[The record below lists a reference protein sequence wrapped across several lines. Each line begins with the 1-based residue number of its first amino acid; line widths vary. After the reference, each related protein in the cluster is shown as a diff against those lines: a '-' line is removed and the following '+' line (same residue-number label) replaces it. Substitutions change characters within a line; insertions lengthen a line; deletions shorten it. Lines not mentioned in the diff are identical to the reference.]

1 MATELNP
8 KTERFSMDETSRS
21 NRVLET
27 AWHRYAQLDA
37 NAIKSQRQFMRLKRA
52 IAYLGVLAVLFA
64 ILVDH
69 YSPSVPSWG
78 QLIFRVLLILTPI
91 VTSIIA
97 AFTNKFQQGQRYLA
111 SRAAAEEI
119 LKEIYI
125 YRTVLKNSKRRDKWL
140 SNRLAA
146 ILRKL
151 YRSVGGELILEPYHG
166 DLPPYHDPSKEY
178 SDPGFKDLSGEEY
191 VTYRLED
198 QLAWHIK
205 KNLRL
210 QRDRKRIQW
219 LILIF
224 GGISSFLA
232 AWGGPLVLWVAFT
245 SAIASALIGWE
256 ELRGLDLKVANYS
269 QVVLELNII
278 HDQWL
283 MLSEDE
289 RTQAEA
295 NKIVR
300 QTENVLWNQNTEFIN
315 AMRKAFADAEG
326 DEDELIEHALEEAQ
340 ESTEQIQDKL
350 YTETENLI
358 DEGSDAAVDKLETAI
373 EDSVEPLHQMFADMQ
388 AIREE
393 ELAKQAAAEA
403 KAAEAAGVE
412 EAFVEETFVDED
424 FGEDFVDENF
434 EDEVFDDEED
444 FEDENF
450 VDENFDDDVIDED
463 FGEEDFVDEDF
474 GEGSEE
480 ILGASE
486 EFLDDDW
493 EDENG

>member
-1 MATELNP
+1 MTTESSP
-8 KTERFSMDETSRS
+8 KTEIFSMDETSQS

-37 NAIKSQRQFMRLKRA
+37 NATKSKSQYMRLKRT
-52 IAYLGVLAVLFA
+52 IAYLSVLAVLFA

-69 YSPSVPSWG
+69 YSPNVPSWG

-91 VTSIIA
+91 ATSIIA
-97 AFTNKFQQGQRYLA
+97 AFTNKFQQGHRYLA

-125 YRTVLKNSKRRDKWL
+125 YRTVLKNSKSRNKWL
-140 SNRLAA
+140 SDRLAA
-146 ILRKL
+146 IMRKL
-151 YRSVGGELILEPYHG
+151 YRAVGGELILEPYDG
-166 DLPPYHDPSKEY
+166 DLPPYHDPSRDY

-205 KNLRL
+205 KNLEL

-219 LILIF
+219 LILVF
-224 GGISSFLA
+224 GGLGSFLA

-245 SAIASALIGWE
+245 SAIASVLIGWE
-256 ELRGLDLKVANYS
+256 ELRGLDMKVANYS

-278 HDQWL
+278 RDHWL
-283 MLSEDE
+283 MLSEEE

-300 QTENVLWNQNTEFIN
+300 QTENLLWNQNTEFIN
-315 AMRKAFADAEG
+315 AMRKAFADAKG
-326 DEDELIEHALEEAQ
+326 DEDELIQHALEKAQ
-340 ESTEQIQDKL
+340 ESTEQIKDKL
-350 YTETENLI
+350 YAETEELI
-358 DEGSDAAVDKLETAI
+358 DEGADASVEKLETAI
-373 EDSVEPLHQMFADMQ
+373 DDSVESLHQMFADMQ

-393 ELAKQAAAEA
+393 ELAKQAASEAEA
-403 KAAEAAGVE
+403 EAPEAAV
-412 EAFVEETFVDED
+412 VEETFVDED
-424 FGEDFVDENF
+424 FSEDFVDEDF
-434 EDEVFDDEED
+434 EEEVFDDEED

-450 VDENFDDDVIDED
+450 VDENFDDDLVDED
-463 FGEEDFVDEDF
+463 FEEEDFVDEDF

-486 EFLDDDW
+486 EFLDNDG
-493 EDENG
+493 EDEQG

>member
-1 MATELNP
+1 MNE
-8 KTERFSMDETSRS
+8 KSQSH
-21 NRVLET
+21 RVLKT

-37 NAIKSQRQFMRLKRA
+37 NAIKSQRQFMRLKRVT
-52 IAYLGVLAVLFA
+52 AYLGVLAVLFA

-78 QLIFRVLLILTPI
+78 QLILRILLILTPI
-91 VTSIIA
+91 LTSIIA
-97 AFTNKFQQGQRYLA
+97 AFANKFQQGQRYLA

-119 LKEIYI
+119 LKEIYT
-125 YRTVLKNSKRRDKWL
+125 YRTVLKNAKNRNKWL
-140 SNRLAA
+140 SDRLAA

-151 YRSVGGELILEPYHG
+151 YRAVGGELILEPYNG

-178 SDPGFKDLSGEEY
+178 SDPGFTDLSGQEY
-191 VTYRLED
+191 ITYRLED

-205 KNLRL
+205 KILVL

-224 GGISSFLA
+224 GGVGSFLA

-245 SAIASALIGWE
+245 SAIASTLIGWE

-269 QVVLELNII
+269 QVVLKLNII
-278 HDQWL
+278 RDQWL

-289 RTQAEA
+289 RTSAEA

-300 QTENVLWNQNTEFIN
+300 QTENVLWNQNTEFVN
-315 AMRKAFADAEG
+315 AMRKAFADSEG
-326 DEDELIEHALEEAQ
+326 DEDEFIQHALEKAQ
-340 ESTEQIQDKL
+340 ESTEQIQKKL
-350 YTETENLI
+350 YTETEELI
-358 DEGSDAAVDKLETAI
+358 DEGADAAVDKLETAI

-393 ELAKQAAAEA
+393 EVAKQAEA
-403 KAAEAAGVE
+403 KAAEAAAVE
-412 EAFVEETFVDED
+412 DAFAEETFVDED
-424 FGEDFVDENF
+424 FGSDFVDEDFEDEVFEDENGFEDENF
-434 EDEVFDDEED
+434 EDD
-444 FEDENF
+444 F
-450 VDENFDDDVIDED
+450 VDGDFD
-463 FGEEDFVDEDF
+463 EEDFVDEDF

-480 ILGASE
+480 ILGSSE
-486 EFLDDDW
+486 ESLDDDW
-493 EDENG
+493 EDEQG

>member
-1 MATELNP
+1 MATALNP
-8 KTERFSMDETSRS
+8 KKERFSMDETSRS

-27 AWHRYAQLDA
+27 AWYRYAQLDA
-37 NAIKSQRQFMRLKRA
+37 NAIKSQRQYMRLKRA
-52 IAYLGVLAVLFA
+52 IAYLSILTVLFA

-69 YSPSVPSWG
+69 YSPNMPSWG

-91 VTSIIA
+91 VTSIVA
-97 AFTNKFQQGQRYLA
+97 SFTNKFQQGQRYLA
-111 SRAAAEEI
+111 SRSAAEEI

-125 YRTVLKNSKRRDKWL
+125 YRTVLKNSKGRDKWL

-151 YRSVGGELILEPYHG
+151 YRSVGGELILEPYQG

-191 VTYRLED
+191 INYRLDD

-205 KNLRL
+205 KNLKL

-224 GGISSFLA
+224 GGIGSFLA

-245 SAIASALIGWE
+245 SAIASVLIGWE

-278 HDQWL
+278 RDHWL
-283 MLSEDE
+283 MLSEEE

-300 QTENVLWNQNTEFIN
+300 DTENVLWNQNTEFIN

-326 DEDELIEHALEEAQ
+326 DEDELIQHALEEAQ
-340 ESTEQIQDKL
+340 ESTEQIKDKL
-350 YTETENLI
+350 YAETEDLI
-358 DEGSDAAVDKLETAI
+358 DEGADASVEKLETAI

-403 KAAEAAGVE
+403 EAEAEAKAAEAVS
-412 EAFVEETFVDED
+412 VEETFVE
-424 FGEDFVDENF
+424 ETFVDENF
-434 EDEVFDDEED
+434 EDEVFDDDED
-444 FEDENF
+444 VEDENF
-450 VDENFDDDVIDED
+450 VDENFDDDFADGD
-463 FGEEDFVDEDF
+463 FDDEDFVDEDF
-474 GEGSEE
+474 GEGGEE
-480 ILGASE
+480 IIGASE

>member
-1 MATELNP
+1 MTTESSP
-8 KTERFSMDETSRS
+8 KTEKYTMNEKSQSH
-21 NRVLET
+21 RVLKT

-37 NAIKSQRQFMRLKRA
+37 NAIKSQRQFMRLKRVT
-52 IAYLGVLAVLFA
+52 AYLGVLAVLFA

-78 QLIFRVLLILTPI
+78 QLILRILLILTPI
-91 VTSIIA
+91 LTSIIA
-97 AFTNKFQQGQRYLA
+97 AFANKFQQGQRYLA

-119 LKEIYI
+119 LKEIYT
-125 YRTVLKNSKRRDKWL
+125 YRTVLKNAKNRNKWL
-140 SNRLAA
+140 SDRLAA

-151 YRSVGGELILEPYHG
+151 YRAVGGELILEPYNG

-178 SDPGFKDLSGEEY
+178 SDPGFTDLSGQEY
-191 VTYRLED
+191 ITYRLED

-205 KNLRL
+205 KILVL

-224 GGISSFLA
+224 GGVGSFLA

-245 SAIASALIGWE
+245 SAIASTLIGWE

-269 QVVLELNII
+269 QVVLKLNII
-278 HDQWL
+278 RDQWL

-289 RTQAEA
+289 RTSAEA

-300 QTENVLWNQNTEFIN
+300 QTENVLWNQNTEFVN
-315 AMRKAFADAEG
+315 AMRKAFADSEG
-326 DEDELIEHALEEAQ
+326 DEDEFIQHALEKAQ
-340 ESTEQIQDKL
+340 ESTEQIQKKL
-350 YTETENLI
+350 YTETEELI
-358 DEGSDAAVDKLETAI
+358 DEGADAAVDKLETAI

-393 ELAKQAAAEA
+393 EVAKQAEA
-403 KAAEAAGVE
+403 KAAEAAAVE
-412 EAFVEETFVDED
+412 DAFAEETFVDED
-424 FGEDFVDENF
+424 FGSDFVDEDFEDEVFEDENGFEDENF
-434 EDEVFDDEED
+434 EDD
-444 FEDENF
+444 F
-450 VDENFDDDVIDED
+450 VDGDFD
-463 FGEEDFVDEDF
+463 EEDFVDEDF

-480 ILGASE
+480 ILGSSE
-486 EFLDDDW
+486 ESLDDDW
-493 EDENG
+493 EDEQG

>member
-1 MATELNP
+1 MTTETSP
-8 KTERFSMDETSRS
+8 KTEKYSMDERS
-21 NRVLET
+21 QSNNRVLET

-69 YSPSVPSWG
+69 YSPSVPIWG
-78 QLIFRVLLILTPI
+78 QLIFRTFLILTPI
-91 VTSIIA
+91 MTSIIA
-97 AFTNKFQQGQRYLA
+97 SFANKFQQGQRYLA

-119 LKEIYI
+119 LKEIYT
-125 YRTVLKNSKRRDKWL
+125 YRTVLKNSKNRNKWL
-140 SNRLAA
+140 SDRLAA

-151 YRSVGGELILEPYHG
+151 YRAVGGELILQPYSG

-178 SDPGFKDLSGEEY
+178 SDSGFKDLTGEEY

-205 KNLRL
+205 KNLGL

-224 GGISSFLA
+224 GGLGSFLA

-278 HDQWL
+278 RDQWL

-289 RTQAEA
+289 RTPAKV
-295 NKIVR
+295 NKIIR

-326 DEDELIEHALEEAQ
+326 DEDELIEHALEKAQ
-340 ESTEQIQDKL
+340 ESTEQVQDKL
-350 YTETENLI
+350 YTETEELI
-358 DEGSDAAVDKLETAI
+358 DEGADAAVDKLETAI

-393 ELAKQAAAEA
+393 ELAEQAAAEAEA
-403 KAAEAAGVE
+403 KAAEAAVVE
-412 EAFVEETFVDED
+412 ETFVEETFVDE
-424 FGEDFVDENF
+424 NF
-434 EDEVFDDEED
+434 EDGVFDEEED
-444 FEDENF
+444 FEDEVF
-450 VDENFDDDVIDED
+450 VDENFDDDVVDED
-463 FGEEDFVDEDF
+463 FDEEDFVDEDF
-474 GEGSEE
+474 GEDNEE
-480 ILGASE
+480 ILGASD
-486 EFLDDDW
+486 EFLDDDC
-493 EDENG
+493 ENESDQA

>member
-1 MATELNP
+1 MTIESSP
-8 KTERFSMDETSRS
+8 KTEKYTMNERS
-21 NRVLET
+21 QPNRVLET

-37 NAIKSQRQFMRLKRA
+37 NAIKSQKQFMRLKRA
-52 IAYLGVLAVLFA
+52 IAYLSVLAVLFA

-78 QLIFRVLLILTPI
+78 QLAFRVLLILTPI

-97 AFTNKFQQGQRYLA
+97 AFANKFQQGQRYLA
-111 SRAAAEEI
+111 SRAAAEEV

-125 YRTVLKNSKRRDKWL
+125 YRTVLKNSKNRNKWL
-140 SNRLAA
+140 SDRLAA

-151 YRSVGGELILEPYHG
+151 YRAVGGELFLEPYSG

-178 SDPGFKDLSGEEY
+178 SDPGFKDLTGEEY

-205 KNLRL
+205 KNLGL
-210 QRDRKRIQW
+210 EHDRKRIQW

-224 GGISSFLA
+224 GGLGSFLA
-232 AWGGPLVLWVAFT
+232 AWGGPLILWVAFT
-245 SAIASALIGWE
+245 STIASVLIGWE
-256 ELRGLDLKVANYS
+256 QLRGLDLKVANYS

-278 HDQWL
+278 RDQWL

-289 RTQAEA
+289 RTSAES
-295 NKIVR
+295 NKIIR

-326 DEDELIEHALEEAQ
+326 DEDELIEHALEKAQ
-340 ESTEQIQDKL
+340 ESTEQIQDKI
-350 YTETENLI
+350 YTETEELI

-373 EDSVEPLHQMFADMQ
+373 EDSVAPLHQMFADMQ

-393 ELAKQAAAEA
+393 ELARQAAAEA
-403 KAAEAAGVE
+403 EAEAAEAAVVE
-412 EAFVEETFVDED
+412 ETFVEETFVDED
-424 FGEDFVDENF
+424 FSEDFVEENF
-434 EDEVFDDEED
+434 EDEVFEDEED

-450 VDENFDDDVIDED
+450 DDDFVDGD
-463 FGEEDFVDEDF
+463 FDEEDFVDEDF
-474 GEGSEE
+474 GEGGEE

-493 EDENG
+493 ENEQE